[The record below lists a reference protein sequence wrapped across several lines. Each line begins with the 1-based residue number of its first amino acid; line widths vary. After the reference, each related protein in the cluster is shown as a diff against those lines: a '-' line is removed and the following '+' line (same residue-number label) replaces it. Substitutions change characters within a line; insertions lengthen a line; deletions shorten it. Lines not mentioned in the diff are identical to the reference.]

1 MRTLKQESEILIEDL
16 KKKLNGLECFRFL
29 DSKQI
34 RNLIKRNYKNI
45 DKDVLSLTTSLI
57 MLEFLDDEFYEDKP
71 KKDKIDFNKLKR
83 VE

>member
-1 MRTLKQESEILIEDL
+1 MRTLKQESEILINDL
-16 KKKLNGLECFRFL
+16 KKRLNGLECFRFL
-29 DSKQI
+29 DIKQI